1 MEINNSV
8 NKPLSIED
16 SNSAPPLKKKTLTEK
31 EQKDE
36 INRNYLD
43 NLSTYQQISY
53 EINNDNG
60 EDEALR
66 PNVNYQDE
74 SKQGFYIFYNNNI
87 TKLKEFYEKELK
99 KLKDGHP
106 IVLHHIK
113 DFLEKLNFD
122 YDESTYYNPLRL
134 ISKIISYNYEPIVKK
149 ARDIASNLISIK
161 NIEQIYGND
170 LKKSVVEINTF
181 DGKEKIFNEFSCHEK
196 KNYTDIEIKF
206 SDLANVYKDSLSYI
220 IELDKLL
227 NIYLKQMGEN
237 IVDIEQKKRI
247 CFILNRASFYL
258 SNKEII
264 KEQYDLNI
272 LIKMDKL
279 RRKIDYLLLQNRFKF
294 EQNQR
299 PILGINI
306 ERCIILINSLK
317 LTSIFIEKIELQ
329 KFIVELGCALERKAN
344 NLKEKKNFDVL
355 NLSEIKEII
364 QVRDVVINS
373 NEKIKEAIQDKIEEL
388 EEGLEKN
395 NSEIQSILASIGMKL
410 VGDTFQAITGVPP
423 VNQIAKEEKKETTE
437 GESKKK
443 GMDRINELRSENK
456 KIEKKIRNYRN
467 RVANIN
473 VSQNYDIEFIN
484 IMKLYQQLIRR
495 NYLTRNDFSGL
506 ILLEKREMVTIQLK
520 DSTKL
525 KEQADKREYEIKEI
539 SEEVIETI
547 EDEERKEEHL
557 EDKTKK

>member
-1 MEINNSV
+1 M
-8 NKPLSIED
+8 
-16 SNSAPPLKKKTLTEK
+16 
-31 EQKDE
+31 
-36 INRNYLD
+36 
-43 NLSTYQQISY
+43 
-53 EINNDNG
+53 
-60 EDEALR
+60 
-66 PNVNYQDE
+66 
-74 SKQGFYIFYNNNI
+74 
-87 TKLKEFYEKELK
+87 
-99 KLKDGHP
+99 
-106 IVLHHIK
+106 HHIK

-134 ISKIISYNYEPIVKK
+134 ISKVISYNYEPIVKK

-181 DGKEKIFNEFSCHEK
+181 DGKEKIFNEISCFEK
-196 KNYTDIEIKF
+196 QDYPAIEINF
-206 SDLANVYKDSLSYI
+206 SNLANLYKDSLSYI

-237 IVDIEQKKRI
+237 IVDIEQKKRM

-272 LIKMDKL
+272 LKKMDKL

-317 LTSIFIEKIELQ
+317 LTSIFIEKTELKKFIIEL
-329 KFIVELGCALERKAN
+329 EYALERKAN
-344 NLKEKKNFDVL
+344 NLKETKNFDAL
-355 NLSEIKEII
+355 NLNEIKELI

-373 NEKIKEAIQDKIEEL
+373 NEKIKEAMQDKIEEL

-410 VGDTFQAITGVPP
+410 VGDTFQVISGVPP
-423 VNQIAKEEKKETTE
+423 VNQIKKEEKKETTE

-467 RVANIN
+467 RLEKIN

-484 IMKLYQQLIRR
+484 IMKLYQQLVRR

-525 KEQADKREYEIKEI
+525 EEQADKREYEIKEI
-539 SEEVIETI
+539 SKEVIETI
-547 EDEERKEEHL
+547 EDK
-557 EDKTKK
+557 

>member
-1 MEINNSV
+1 METNNSV

-16 SNSAPPLKKKTLTEK
+16 SNSAPPLEKKTLTEK

-43 NLSTYQQISY
+43 NLSTYQKISY
-53 EINNDNG
+53 EIKNDDG
-60 EDEALR
+60 EDDALR

-74 SKQGFYIFYNNNI
+74 SKQGFYIFYNNNLS
-87 TKLKEFYEKELK
+87 KLKDLYENELK

-113 DFLEKLNFD
+113 DFLEKLDFD
-122 YDESTYYNPLRL
+122 YDESTYYNPIRL
-134 ISKIISYNYEPIVKK
+134 ISKVISYNYEPIVKK

-161 NIEQIYGND
+161 NIEQIHGND

-181 DGKEKIFNEFSCHEK
+181 DGKEKIFNEISCFEK
-196 KNYTDIEIKF
+196 QDYTAIEINF
-206 SDLANVYKDSLSYI
+206 SNLANLYKDSLSYI

-227 NIYLKQMGEN
+227 NTYLKQMGEN
-237 IVDIEQKKRI
+237 IVDIEQKKRM

-317 LTSIFIEKIELQ
+317 LTSIFIEKTELKKFIIEL
-329 KFIVELGCALERKAN
+329 EYALERKAN
-344 NLKEKKNFDVL
+344 NLKETKNFDAL
-355 NLSEIKEII
+355 NLDEIKELI

-373 NEKIKEAIQDKIEEL
+373 NEKIKEAMQDKIEEL

-410 VGDTFQAITGVPP
+410 VGDTFQVISGVPP
-423 VNQIAKEEKKETTE
+423 VNQIKKEEKKETTE

-467 RVANIN
+467 RLEKIN

-484 IMKLYQQLIRR
+484 IMKLYQQLVRR

-525 KEQADKREYEIKEI
+525 EEQADKREYEIKEI
-539 SEEVIETI
+539 SKEVIETI
-547 EDEERKEEHL
+547 EDK
-557 EDKTKK
+557 